1 MQGAGRGQAADD
13 LADGSHF
20 RIGKLGGR
28 HGFRQPCPA
37 LGILRDFLLR
47 GDGQHLAEE
56 AGRLRFYQYGQG
68 AEEVGHLARRGNVPM
83 LLGRI
88 APQIL
93 LQPFG
98 EDMPAAGNH
107 QVGAHRLLC
116 FRAEGGQ
123 QRLDIAD
130 GHPGMV
136 GGMGGEASEGVLQA
150 WGKCLA
156 RIALPD
162 KQHPAGELPQVR
174 GQFLEM
180 VVFAGDDP
188 GSGQG
193 LDRAVEERL
202 ADGDIDMHGTPAVVT
217 GLQQGLV
224 DEGRVCPSIWPIQ
237 AAGRSAEMTTSGTW
251 R

>member
-1 MQGAGRGQAADD
+1 
-13 LADGSHF
+13 
-20 RIGKLGGR
+20 
-28 HGFRQPCPA
+28 
-37 LGILRDFLLR
+37 
-47 GDGQHLAEE
+47 
-56 AGRLRFYQYGQG
+56 
-68 AEEVGHLARRGNVPM
+68 M

-93 LQPFG
+93 FQPFG
-98 EDMPAAGNH
+98 EDVPAAGNH

-116 FRAEGGQ
+116 LRAEGGQ

-162 KQHPAGELPQVR
+162 KQHPAGELPQAR

-224 DEGRVCPSIWPIQ
+224 DETVAMPFVFLAPHFGQADGLPDQRAEHAGLGQGLPVHLAYPGGRAVGGDDHQ
-237 AAGRSAEMTTSGTW
+237 RHLAVEGFGHGGMQVQQGGA
-251 R
+251 